1 MQALEPTAGD
11 ELERMLAR
19 YARVR
24 LDPSA
29 AQTRRA
35 RAAVTKEAW
44 RRHFVG
50 GALPNPSMASAG
62 GPTRLPFSAWG
73 QRRIGVSLAAA
84 VLAGLLVGSTS
95 FAASRAGGP
104 LYEARL
110 NVETMLLPSQPEAR
124 LNAELAQAQARLA
137 DIVDAAG
144 RGDAGAVSAAI
155 SAYDR
160 SIQELGSPAGASSG
174 RALQAVEFHQTVLE
188 HLLTSATGPSVKGL
202 ENALTHSSNVI
213 DRLSGGSNAGGNG
226 NGGSN
231 AGGNGTSAGGNGNG
245 GSNAGGN
252 GTSAG
257 GNGNGGSNA
266 GGNGNGGSNAGGNGS
281 GGSNAGGNGNGGSN
295 AGGNGG
301 VTGPAATPDPGKPGT
316 DKPQPTPKGPGT
328 TPNPPGH

>member
-252 GTSAG
+252 G
-257 GNGNGGSNA
+257 
-266 GGNGNGGSNAGGNGS
+266 
-281 GGSNAGGNGNGGSN
+281 NGGSN

>member
-1 MQALEPTAGD
+1 VNEDEMQALEPTAGD

-252 GTSAG
+252 G
-257 GNGNGGSNA
+257 
-266 GGNGNGGSNAGGNGS
+266 
-281 GGSNAGGNGNGGSN
+281 NGGSN

>member
-1 MQALEPTAGD
+1 MQALEPSAGG

-24 LDPSA
+24 LDPSP

-35 RAAVTKEAW
+35 RAAVTEETW

-50 GALPNPSMASAG
+50 GAQANASMAPG
-62 GPTRLPFSAWG
+62 TGPRRLPFSAWG
-73 QRRIGVSLAAA
+73 QRRISVSLAAA

-110 NVETMLLPSQPEAR
+110 NVESMLMPSQPEAR

-137 DIVDAAG
+137 DIIDAAG

-155 SAYDR
+155 SAYER
-160 SIQELGSPAGASSG
+160 SIQELGSTSGPSSD
-174 RALQAVEFHQTVLE
+174 RALHAVEFHQTVLE
-188 HLLTSATGPSVKGL
+188 QLLVSATGPSAKGL

-213 DRLSGGSNAGGNG
+213 ERLTGGSNAGGNG

-231 AGGNGTSAGGNGNG
+231 AGGNGGSNAGGNGNG

-252 GTSAG
+252 GGSNAG

-266 GGNGNGGSNAGGNGS
+266 GGNGNGGSNAGGNG
-281 GGSNAGGNGNGGSN
+281 NGGSN
-295 AGGNGG
+295 AGGSGG

-316 DKPQPTPKGPGT
+316 DKPQPTPKGPGAS
-328 TPNPPGH
+328 PHPPGH